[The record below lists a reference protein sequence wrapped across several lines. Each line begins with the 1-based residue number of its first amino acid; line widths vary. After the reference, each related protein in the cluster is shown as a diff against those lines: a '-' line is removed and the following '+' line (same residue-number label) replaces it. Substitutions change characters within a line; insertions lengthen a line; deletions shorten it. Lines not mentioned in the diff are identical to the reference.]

1 MALTASVRTDWAPTG
16 ASVTRVTRSPW
27 TVKPVRV
34 SVAFFVL
41 LHIKPGGM
49 KIFEKVFSGQL
60 FKKTRGVNLLAVF
73 LLPVFNQTKYCLV
86 DVIQI

>member
-60 FKKTRGVNLLAVF
+60 IYLLYFFYLYLIKLSIV
-73 LLPVFNQTKYCLV
+73 LSM
-86 DVIQI
+86 